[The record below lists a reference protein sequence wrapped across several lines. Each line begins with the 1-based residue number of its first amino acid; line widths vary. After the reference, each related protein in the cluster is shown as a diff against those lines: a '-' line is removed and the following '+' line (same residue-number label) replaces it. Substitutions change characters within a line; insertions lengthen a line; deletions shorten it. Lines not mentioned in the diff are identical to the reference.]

1 MEDVE
6 ANSHSPVQNSLSSH
20 DQDSLRAPLWHASHP
35 SGTESPLATSGH
47 GSEVNVRET
56 SDQDGFLCPN
66 PIAESILDDVEGVV
80 DEIVPLSTDRDS
92 SETSI
97 SGARTLQIS
106 RTYLQLPSELLKST
120 VRRLLWDYFVNR
132 ASQIFL
138 CWEPDDAHLDKRY
151 NDPYK
156 ETLPAVAMENG
167 PLMLASLALSAFHC
181 AGGGRSRDDNSL
193 ITSLMLEASQSLA
206 ASRWDGPQTFK
217 QLLATVGTASL
228 LYLLNPTSYSD
239 MLPLSRSAA
248 LCLMTNPKWQNVKET
263 SYQAIMQIFRWGDIC
278 AQCSLKRYVPIP
290 DEHMQLRLELQENER
305 AACLSSSYAG
315 WFVHPLYAFAED
327 LITPLRRT
335 AWLIR
340 LRQQGRV
347 MPTQATETPDDPCL
361 DQHFQNTGTT
371 NANDTFEI
379 SKDRFDNFVEEV
391 EQMIHATSSKVRLAQ
406 YQSDCGT
413 EMSAPDLRT
422 DLNHLATAI
431 DSAIMILFYTR
442 LKDIP
447 WTTNLIR
454 FHVRN
459 VVDNLC
465 NIPAGSRCSNGVV
478 FPLYV
483 AGLEAVDLGN
493 RSMIINRMKHL
504 PGIWL
509 QREAQLVA
517 SLQTVW
523 KLRDADP
530 GAVWKSWIHQGMYHP
545 ITLQA
550 PQTRAQSGESTWLIA
565 S

>member
-1 MEDVE
+1 VEDVD
-6 ANSHSPVQNSLSSH
+6 ANPPSPVPDSLSSR
-20 DQDSLRAPLWHASHP
+20 DQDGLWTPLWHAGYP
-35 SGTESPLATSGH
+35 SGTESPLATGDH
-47 GSEVNVRET
+47 GSEVTFRGI
-56 SDQDGFLCPN
+56 SGQDEFSCPN
-66 PIAESILDDVEGVV
+66 PIAESICDDMEAVV

-92 SETSI
+92 SEASTRGSQ
-97 SGARTLQIS
+97 TLQIS
-106 RTYLQLPSELLKST
+106 RTYLQLPSDVLKST

-156 ETLPAVAMENG
+156 ETLPAVAVENG

-181 AGGGRSRDDNSL
+181 AGGGRSREDNSL

-217 QLLATVGTASL
+217 RLLATVGTASL

-305 AACLSSSYAG
+305 AANLSSSYAG

-327 LITPLRRT
+327 LIAPLRRT

-340 LRQQGRV
+340 LRQQGRI
-347 MPTQATETPDDPCL
+347 MPTQATETPGDPSL
-361 DQHFQNTGTT
+361 DQHVQNIRAA
-371 NANDTFEI
+371 NAGDTFRI
-379 SKDRFDNFVEEV
+379 SKDRFDVFVEEV
-391 EQMIHATSSKVRLAQ
+391 EQMIHATSSKVRLVQ
-406 YQSDCGT
+406 YQSHSSA

-431 DSAIMILFYTR
+431 DSAILILFYTR
-442 LKDIP
+442 LRDTP

-465 NIPAGSRCSNGVV
+465 KIPAGSRCSNGVV

-493 RSMIINRMKHL
+493 RSMIIDRMKHL

-517 SLQTVW
+517 SLEHVW
-523 KLRDADP
+523 KIRDADP
-530 GAVWKSWIHQGMYHP
+530 GAVWNSWVHQGMYHP
-545 ITLQA
+545 HPGI
-550 PQTRAQSGESTWLIA
+550 PDKHEHNRVSTRG
-565 S
+565 